1 MNSRKLIYMACD
13 HAGYELKEKIKEYLS
28 EKKYEITDFG
38 TFSKES
44 VDYPDFIHPL
54 AKKINENKFIT
65 GIIICGTGNGVAI
78 TANKYK
84 NIRAALCWENEIARM
99 ARLHNDAN
107 ILALP
112 TRFINEFQA
121 KEIVDIFLNTDF
133 EGGRHEQR
141 IKKIIEIQ

>member
-28 EKKYEITDFG
+28 EKNYEITDFG
-38 TFSKES
+38 TFSNES

-54 AKKINENKFIT
+54 AKKINENTFIN

-84 NIRAALCWENEIARM
+84 NIRAALCWEIEIARM

-112 TRFINEFQA
+112 ARFINEFQA
-121 KEIVDIFLNTDF
+121 KEIVDIFLSTGF

-141 IKKIIEIQ
+141 IKKIKEIQ